1 MYHVV
6 IFHKSFVVLPIAT
19 HRQRAHVL
27 FVACL
32 AMAMMIGDRGEVG
45 YAIGKPK
52 VSLREQ
58 RA

>member
-19 HRQRAHVL
+19 HGQQGHVL

-32 AMAMMIGDRGEVG
+32 AMVMMTGDRGEEDTG
-45 YAIGKPK
+45 LG
-52 VSLREQ
+52 SLK
-58 RA
+58 